1 MAGSLLP
8 VTASPTRDIAKPTVR
23 DVLTAAVEAIG
34 GDERAGQVEMA
45 EAVAGALSRG
55 EHLLVQAGTGTGK
68 SLGYLAPALLHH
80 RRVVVATAT
89 LNLQHQLVERDIP
102 ALLDA
107 ADSVLGKRPTAAV
120 LKGRSNYA
128 CLHRVRDGAPDDQGT
143 LVEVPVGPLG
153 TEVLQ
158 LRSWADEQ
166 LEAGGPGDRDSAPA
180 HIDRA
185 WQQVS
190 VHARECLGAQRCP
203 YAAEC
208 FAETA
213 RETAMGASL
222 VVTNHALLAIDAI
235 DGVPMIPAYDA
246 VVVDEAH
253 ELTAR
258 VTQAST
264 DELSPVLVERAA
276 RRARTLLH
284 EGEAE
289 ELEDAA
295 GALRDAIGVLSAGRV
310 DTLPEQL
317 ADGLGSVRDTAR
329 AAWSALPKDS
339 DGSAD
344 AVRQQ
349 VKGQLDEVRK
359 IAERMAA
366 CGEQDVLWVAERD
379 ASRGGNELRIAPLD
393 VSLPLRTKLFGTK
406 TVVLT
411 SATLKLGGD
420 FGSLA
425 HGMGLRADER
435 VEGDPVEADRVVE
448 HEGVIETEHDE
459 TGWPAERTQPDVD
472 PSAPVPWRGIDVG
485 SPFDYARQ
493 AILYVAKHLP
503 PPGRDG
509 LGDPVLSEIADLVTA
524 AGGRTL
530 GLFSSRRAAE
540 AATAALRERKPDIS
554 VWCQGEAQLPE
565 LARRFVE
572 DPATCLFGT
581 LSLWQG
587 IDLPGATCQL
597 VIIDRI
603 PFPRPDDPLMS
614 ARTRAV
620 ARSGGNGFMQVSAT
634 HAALLLAQ
642 GSGRLIR
649 RSTDKGVVAVLDPRL
664 VTARYGSFLAASL
677 PPMWRTT
684 DPAVA
689 RAALARLHEAAS

>member
-1 MAGSLLP
+1 
-8 VTASPTRDIAKPTVR
+8 
-23 DVLTAAVEAIG
+23 
-34 GDERAGQVEMA
+34 MA

-158 LRSWADEQ
+158 LRSWADDQ

-180 HIDRA
+180 HTDRA

-213 RETAMGASL
+213 REAAMGASL

-295 GALRDAIGVLSAGRV
+295 GALRDAIEVLPGGRV

-317 ADGLGSVRDTAR
+317 ADALSAVRDTAR
-329 AAWSALPKDS
+329 AAWSALPKDA

-344 AVRQQ
+344 PVRQQ

-366 CGEQDVLWVAERD
+366 CGEQDVLWVGERD

-448 HEGVIETEHDE
+448 HEDVVETEHDE
-459 TGWPAERTQPDVD
+459 TGWPAERVQPDVD

-493 AILYVAKHLP
+493 AILYVAQHLP

-509 LGDPVLSEIADLVTA
+509 LGDAQVTEIAQLVTA

-540 AATAALRERKPDIS
+540 AATAALREREPDVS

-664 VTARYGSFLAASL
+664 VTARYGWFLAASL

-689 RAALARLHEAAS
+689 RAALVRLHEAAS

>member
-1 MAGSLLP
+1 M
-8 VTASPTRDIAKPTVR
+8 AKPTVR

-34 GDERAGQVEMA
+34 GDERAGQIEMA

-180 HIDRA
+180 HTDRA

-213 RETAMGASL
+213 REAAMGASL

-295 GALRDAIGVLSAGRV
+295 GALRDAIEMLPGGRV

-317 ADGLGSVRDTAR
+317 ADALSAVRDTAR
-329 AAWSALPKDS
+329 AAWSALPKDA

-344 AVRQQ
+344 PVRQQ

-366 CGEQDVLWVAERD
+366 CGEQDVLWVGERD

-448 HEGVIETEHDE
+448 HEDVVETEHDE
-459 TGWPAERTQPDVD
+459 TGWPAERVQPDVD

-493 AILYVAKHLP
+493 AILYIAQHLP

-509 LGDPVLSEIADLVTA
+509 LGDAQVTEIAQLVTA

-540 AATAALRERKPDIS
+540 AATAALREREPDVS

-620 ARSGGNGFMQVSAT
+620 ARSGGSGFMQVSAT

-664 VTARYGSFLAASL
+664 VTARYGWFLAASL

-689 RAALARLHEAAS
+689 RAALVRLHEAAS

>member
-1 MAGSLLP
+1 M
-8 VTASPTRDIAKPTVR
+8 AKPTVR

-34 GDERAGQVEMA
+34 GDERAGQIEMA

-158 LRSWADEQ
+158 LRSWADDQ

-180 HIDRA
+180 HTDRA

-213 RETAMGASL
+213 REAAMGASL

-295 GALRDAIGVLSAGRV
+295 GALRDAIEVLPGGRV

-317 ADGLGSVRDTAR
+317 ADALSAVRDTAR
-329 AAWSALPKDS
+329 AAWSALPKDA

-344 AVRQQ
+344 PVRQQ

-366 CGEQDVLWVAERD
+366 CGEQDVLWVGERD

-448 HEGVIETEHDE
+448 HEDVVETEHDE
-459 TGWPAERTQPDVD
+459 TGWPAERVQPDVD

-493 AILYVAKHLP
+493 AILYVAQHLP

-509 LGDPVLSEIADLVTA
+509 LGDAQVTEIAQLVTA

-540 AATAALRERKPDIS
+540 AATAALREREPDVS

-664 VTARYGSFLAASL
+664 VTARYGWFLAASL

-689 RAALARLHEAAS
+689 RAALVRLHEAAS

>member
-1 MAGSLLP
+1 
-8 VTASPTRDIAKPTVR
+8 
-23 DVLTAAVEAIG
+23 
-34 GDERAGQVEMA
+34 
-45 EAVAGALSRG
+45 
-55 EHLLVQAGTGTGK
+55 
-68 SLGYLAPALLHH
+68 
-80 RRVVVATAT
+80 
-89 LNLQHQLVERDIP
+89 
-102 ALLDA
+102 
-107 ADSVLGKRPTAAV
+107 
-120 LKGRSNYA
+120 
-128 CLHRVRDGAPDDQGT
+128 
-143 LVEVPVGPLG
+143 
-153 TEVLQ
+153 
-158 LRSWADEQ
+158 
-166 LEAGGPGDRDSAPA
+166 
-180 HIDRA
+180 
-185 WQQVS
+185 
-190 VHARECLGAQRCP
+190 AREA
-203 YAAEC
+203 
-208 FAETA
+208 
-213 RETAMGASL
+213 AMGASL

-295 GALRDAIGVLSAGRV
+295 GALRDAIEVLPGGRV

-317 ADGLGSVRDTAR
+317 ADALGSVRDTAR

-339 DGSAD
+339 DGAAD
-344 AVRQQ
+344 PVRQQ

-359 IAERMAA
+359 IAERMAV
-366 CGEQDVLWVAERD
+366 CGDQDVLWVGERD
-379 ASRGGNELRIAPLD
+379 AARGGNDLRIAPLD

-425 HGMGLRADER
+425 RGLGLRADER

-448 HEGVIETEHDE
+448 HEDVVETEHDQ
-459 TGWPAERTQPDVD
+459 TGWPAEREQPDVD
-472 PSAPVPWRGIDVG
+472 PSRPVPWRGIDVG

-493 AILYVAKHLP
+493 AILYVARHLP
-503 PPGRDG
+503 SPGRDG
-509 LGDPVLSEIADLVTA
+509 LGDAQVTEIAELVAA

-540 AATAALRERKPDIS
+540 AATAALREREPDVT

-620 ARSGGNGFMQVSAT
+620 AKGGGNGFMQVSAT

-664 VTARYGSFLAASL
+664 VTARYGTFLAASL

-684 DPAVA
+684 DAAVA
-689 RAALARLHEAAS
+689 RSALQRLNAAAG